1 MNAIHLNATHAL
13 AVPFPS
19 EWMSW
24 HRLVF
29 PKSRQWRAALPYALE
44 ERLASDVQQL
54 KLIPVREGTS
64 SEGWVV
70 AIAQQDWQ
78 TFAEQ
83 SAQTAAAWYPD
94 FMRLPW
100 QADQVTLLCE
110 SEQRWLVRW
119 GEWEGT
125 AGQPATM
132 LTLLQTL
139 PASQRQTLVRYGD
152 AAIESLP
159 SEWNIKR
166 LPLSAL
172 PVVQPSFDLR
182 QGAGK
187 RQWQW
192 SGLGAWKTPALLLAG
207 VLVMT
212 ALVSLTNTLQQSRA
226 TEGLQQQTQALVK
239 SHFPEIK
246 RQVNIL
252 AQAKSVLKERQSLQ
266 TQLQS
271 SPLLALQQLDATLVN
286 FPPVSQ
292 LQLSDKGMV
301 LTWIT
306 PLTEAQ
312 LSQVVVLPGWQG
324 SWRGTQQLSLVKQGE
339 TP

>member
-44 ERLASDVQQL
+44 ERLASDLQQL

-83 SAQTAAAWYPD
+83 SAQTSAAWYPD

-100 QADQVTLLCE
+100 QAEQVSLLCE
-110 SEQRWLVRW
+110 SEQRWLLRW

-132 LTLLQTL
+132 LMLIQTL
-139 PASQRQTLVRYGD
+139 PASQRQTLVCYGD
-152 AAIESLP
+152 AAIEQLASD
-159 SEWNIKR
+159 WNIKR

-192 SGLGAWKTPALLLAG
+192 SGLGVWKMPLLLLGG

-212 ALVSLTNTLQQSRA
+212 ALVSLTSTLQQSRA
-226 TEGLQQQTQALVK
+226 IEGLQQQTQALVK

-246 RQVNIL
+246 RQVNLL
-252 AQAKSVLKERQSLQ
+252 AQAKTVVKERQALQ
-266 TQLQS
+266 AQLQS

-292 LQLSDKGMV
+292 LQLSDKGMM
-301 LTWIT
+301 LTWSA
-306 PLTEAQ
+306 PLTEVQ
-312 LSQVVVLPGWQG
+312 LSQVVSLSGWQV